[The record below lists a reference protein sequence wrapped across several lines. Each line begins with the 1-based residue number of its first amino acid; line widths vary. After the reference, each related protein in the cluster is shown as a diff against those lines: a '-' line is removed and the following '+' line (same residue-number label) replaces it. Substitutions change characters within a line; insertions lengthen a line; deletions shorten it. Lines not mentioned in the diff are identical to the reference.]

1 MTLAVN
7 PPEGAGMSGGG
18 SVRFPGA
25 RCLHRALMVSIAITL
40 ALGMFHLLNLVG
52 TGRAGFGPTLITFF
66 RASFVVSWSLLL
78 ALWAWERRL
87 PRFVAADWLIA
98 LLAAVFIA
106 RGAVTPETF
115 TITLNWVLTGA
126 GIYYLVRFG
135 ARGMG
140 DVRLVL
146 ATIAG
151 AALVI
156 AAFGLLEY
164 IFKSNPLFDSI
175 QIDVIGIDAR
185 TAASDQ
191 FYRIRSLVGH
201 PSFVGAIL
209 LGSMPVAM
217 LVSWK
222 RRWLLATSLALLT
235 AGLFLTFS
243 RGSWI
248 IGTLLVLPVVTFRAR
263 DWLRRNLKWVAP
275 LAILPVLVI
284 AFDYINRE
292 EVSAEFSP
300 VVGEEGLHWLQADG
314 PVMRASGEAEGIQPY
329 VRFVYFD
336 ISEAFYYGPD
346 NGPVTIIIDY
356 FDRGRG
362 AIRIDYDSTETSGE
376 TANGVFTPTASIIKT
391 DNREWTSAAF
401 YIENPRFQNRMND
414 HTDFRIVDDD
424 SRFVLRGVTVQKGR
438 LKLPGLVAQQWM
450 SRSGSLSTRAGLFPA
465 AWDVLQDNPLGV
477 GLFNSPGT
485 EHHAVDSLPLTWMME
500 FGWPG
505 LLLIG
510 GLVLLFCR
518 ECWLAFRNPR
528 VPAAVLLLSLLVILL
543 HGSHLMILYDKPSLV
558 LAAAIAAIYV
568 EIRPWRRGGA
578 LISLSNQ
585 DCML

>member
-7 PPEGAGMSGGG
+7 PSEGAGVSGGS
-18 SVRFPGA
+18 SVRFPRA
-25 RCLHRALMVSIAITL
+25 RCIHSALMASIAITL
-40 ALGMFHLLNLVG
+40 ATGMFHLLNLVG

-66 RASFVVSWSLLL
+66 RASFAISWILLL
-78 ALWAWERRL
+78 FLWIWERRL
-87 PRFVAADWLIA
+87 PRFEVADWLMA
-98 LLAAVFIA
+98 LLAAIFIF
-106 RGAVTPETF
+106 RGALTPETF
-115 TITLNWVLTGA
+115 SITFNWVLTGA
-126 GIYYLVRFG
+126 GVYYLVRF
-135 ARGMG
+135 ATRGKG

-151 AALVI
+151 AALII
-156 AAFGLLEY
+156 AVFGLFEY

-201 PSFVGAIL
+201 PSFVGAML
-209 LGSMPVAM
+209 LGSMPVVM
-217 LVSWK
+217 LVCWK

-235 AGLFLTFS
+235 MGLFLTFS

-275 LAILPVLVI
+275 LAILPVLVV

-300 VVGEEGLHWLQADG
+300 TVNEQGLHWVQADG
-314 PVMRASGEAEGIQPY
+314 PVARASGEADGILPY
-329 VRFVYFD
+329 TRFVYFD
-336 ISEAFYYGPD
+336 VSDSFYYGGGK
-346 NGPVTIIIDY
+346 GPVTIVISY
-356 FDRGRG
+356 FDRGHG
-362 AIRIDYDSTETSGE
+362 ALRIDYDSMGNGSETDD
-376 TANGVFTPTASIIKT
+376 VIYTPTASIIKT
-391 DNREWTSAAF
+391 DTHQWTSAAF
-401 YIENPRFQNRMND
+401 FLNNPSFQNRMND

-424 SRFVLRGVTVQKGR
+424 TYFILKDVVVQKGR
-438 LKLPGLVAQQWM
+438 LKLPGVIAQQWM
-450 SRSGSLSTRAGLFPA
+450 SRASSLSTRASLFPA
-465 AWDVLQDNPLGV
+465 AWAVLEDNPLGV

-485 EHHAVDSLPLTWMME
+485 DHHAVDSLPLTWMME

-510 GLVLLFCR
+510 GLILLLVNEVR
-518 ECWLAFRNPR
+518 HAYLDPR
-528 VPAAVLLLSLLVILL
+528 APAAILLLSMIVLVL

-558 LAAAIAAIYV
+558 LMSAITAVYV
-568 EIRPWRRGGA
+568 NIRPWRRGAPHIG
-578 LISLSNQ
+578 LSKQ